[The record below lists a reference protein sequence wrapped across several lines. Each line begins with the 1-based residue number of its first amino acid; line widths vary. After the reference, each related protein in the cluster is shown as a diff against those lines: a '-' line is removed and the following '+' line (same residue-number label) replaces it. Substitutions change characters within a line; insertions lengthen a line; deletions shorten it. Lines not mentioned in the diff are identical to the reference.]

1 MKRGSSLR
9 LIECP
14 IPPTS
19 GEVLSAIMRLLA
31 GAWLPRTGWLDDVH
45 VAGAPAEVAGDGP
58 ADVFLVRRRMLLEE
72 GVAGHQH
79 AGCAVAALEAMLCHE
94 PLLKRMQL
102 AVLFQALHRH
112 DFLVAGLD
120 GEHRARLHRSAVHED
135 GAGAAVGR
143 VAPDMGAGQPQHVP
157 DQVDQQEARLD
168 VSLVL
173 LAVDRELD
181 PHRPHLPSPAR
192 SRALRSARAV
202 NTRTMSRL
210 YSTDPR
216 RSSLGWAASAQSWAA
231 RLMAASSGRVAL
243 RAASA
248 PVALMAVRPTLVR
261 PIPTWSQ
268 APLAPSVSC
277 TATAAV
283 AKSPTLRS
291 SLR

>member
-1 MKRGSSLR
+1 
-9 LIECP
+9 
-14 IPPTS
+14 
-19 GEVLSAIMRLLA
+19 
-31 GAWLPRTGWLDDVH
+31 
-45 VAGAPAEVAGDGP
+45 
-58 ADVFLVRRRMLLEE
+58 MLLEE

-79 AGCAVAALEAMLCHE
+79 AGCAVAALEAVLCHE

-102 AVLFQALHRH
+102 AVLLQALHRH

-135 GAGAAVGR
+135 GAGAAGGR
-143 VAPDMGAGQPQHVP
+143 VAPDMGAGQRQHVP

-181 PHRPHLPSPAR
+181 PLRPHLSSPAR

-231 RLMAASSGRVAL
+231 RLMAASSGRLPV

-248 PVALMAVRPTLVR
+248 RVALMAVRPTLVMR
-261 PIPTWSQ
+261 GASPNMPDRSKR
-268 APLAPSVSC
+268 VS
-277 TATAAV
+277 
-283 AKSPTLRS
+283 
-291 SLR
+291 

>member
-1 MKRGSSLR
+1 
-9 LIECP
+9 
-14 IPPTS
+14 
-19 GEVLSAIMRLLA
+19 
-31 GAWLPRTGWLDDVH
+31 
-45 VAGAPAEVAGDGP
+45 
-58 ADVFLVRRRMLLEE
+58 MLLEE

-79 AGCAVAALEAMLCHE
+79 AGCAVAALEAGLCHE
-94 PLLKRMQL
+94 PLVKRMQV

-120 GEHRARLHRSAVHED
+120 CEHRARLHRSAVHKD

-181 PHRPHLPSPAR
+181 PHRPHLPPPAR

-231 RLMAASSGRVAL
+231 RLMAASSGRLPL

-248 PVALMAVRPTLVR
+248 RVALMAVRPTLLS
-261 PIPTWSQ
+261 PTLAWAEAQ
-268 APLAPSVSC
+268 LAPSASS
-277 TATAAV
+277 TANAAG
-283 AKSPTLRS
+283 AK
-291 SLR
+291 

>member
-1 MKRGSSLR
+1 PERGCR
-9 LIECP
+9 
-14 IPPTS
+14 
-19 GEVLSAIMRLLA
+19 VLD
-31 GAWLPRTGWLDDVH
+31 GFDDVH

-58 ADVFLVRRRMLLEE
+58 ADVVLVRRRMLLEE

-79 AGCAVAALEAMLCHE
+79 AGCAVAALEAVLCHE

-102 AVLFQALHRH
+102 TVLFHALNRH

-181 PHRPHLPSPAR
+181 PHRLTSLRRRAPGLCGARGPSTLGSCPAC
-192 SRALRSARAV
+192 
-202 NTRTMSRL
+202 TRPTRG
-210 YSTDPR
+210 DPR
-216 RSSLGWAASAQSWAA
+216 WAAPPLRAGGIGTQISTRISSGLSAVANGPVKNDVMGIRRSPFGPAATTSAPSASIVAGWSLAGSPWA
-231 RLMAASSGRVAL
+231 RL
-243 RAASA
+243 
-248 PVALMAVRPTLVR
+248 P
-261 PIPTWSQ
+261 
-268 APLAPSVSC
+268 PSV
-277 TATAAV
+277 AR
-283 AKSPTLRS
+283 LRTRGS
-291 SLR
+291 AMT